1 MPSIDEQIIK
11 YMNDNKLS
19 FFDAVWKEFQKM
31 DAVDKLKDMY
41 ISQLEYLD
49 IDEELSELKLTL
61 NDEQKQKVVT
71 QINEKIEKIKN
82 GFYDKIF
89 STAFEEVVKADK
101 NDKNKTLGGMSP
113 SEYLDLILSADS
125 GAIFFLD
132 LSININNDTPI
143 VKLDIDNN
151 ELDWQAFD

>member
-1 MPSIDEQIIK
+1 MMS
-11 YMNDNKLS
+11 
-19 FFDAVWKEFQKM
+19 
-31 DAVDKLKDMY
+31 
-41 ISQLEYLD
+41 
-49 IDEELSELKLTL
+49 
-61 NDEQKQKVVT
+61 
-71 QINEKIEKIKN
+71 
-82 GFYDKIF
+82 
-89 STAFEEVVKADK
+89 KADK